1 MKMTVATAVN
11 ARLNIVWDVWNNPED
26 IKQWNAPQDDWHTT
40 TSAVD
45 LREGGKFKARMEAK
59 DGSVG
64 FDFEGVYTRVVPKK
78 VIEYRLTDGR
88 EVKVEF
94 IDINDSVVVKE
105 TFDTE
110 NTYSPEQQR
119 QGWQNIMDNFGRH
132 VESKYSVS

>member
-11 ARLNIVWDVWNNPED
+11 AKLNTVWDVWNNPED

-40 TSAVD
+40 TSDVD

-59 DGSVG
+59 DGSEG

-78 VIEYRLTDGR
+78 IIEYKMSDGR

-94 IDINDSVVVKE
+94 IESNGSVIVKE

-110 NTYSPEQQR
+110 NTYTPEQQR
-119 QGWQNIMDNFGRH
+119 QGWQKIMDNFSRH
-132 VESKYSVS
+132 VEAKRPGA